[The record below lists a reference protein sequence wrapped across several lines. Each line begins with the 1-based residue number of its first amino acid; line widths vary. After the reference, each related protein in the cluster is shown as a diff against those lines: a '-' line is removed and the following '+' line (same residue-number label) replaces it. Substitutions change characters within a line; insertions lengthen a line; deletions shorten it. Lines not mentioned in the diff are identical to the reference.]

1 MLKHFLLLSS
11 LIVVM
16 QAATAGHTVTDTM
29 LVRQHLVALTKQNG
43 YRNYEDT
50 QALNKTAG
58 YIRQVLLQHADTVY
72 EQTYQ
77 VEGRTYRNVIASFG
91 VRHAKRIIVG
101 AHYDVCGKQEGADDN
116 ASGVAGLLELAR
128 QFKGRPLH
136 KRIDLVAYTL
146 EEPPFFRTKQ
156 MGSYVHAQ
164 SLKSMKADVVGMI
177 SLEMIGYFRDEPGSQ
192 QYPHPALKDQYG
204 DKGDFISLVRLS
216 RQDAFVDGFTQ
227 HFQAANTI
235 RSVPFAAPAAVT
247 GVDYSDHMNY
257 WQMGI
262 SALMITDT
270 SFFRNHHYH
279 QAGDK
284 LETLDITRLSKV
296 VDGVLSAMLA
306 MATG

>member
-1 MLKHFLLLSS
+1 MPTPTLLLST
-11 LIVVM
+11 L
-16 QAATAGHTVTDTM
+16 TLLLHTVVFAGPATDTV
-29 LVRQHLVALTKQNG
+29 LVKQHLVALTKQNG

-58 YIRQVLLQHADTVY
+58 YIRQVLRQYADTVY
-72 EQTYQ
+72 EQAYQ
-77 VEGRTYRNVIASFG
+77 VEGRTYRNVIGSFG
-91 VRHAKRIIVG
+91 VQHNQRIIAG

-128 QFKGRPLH
+128 QLKGKPLH

-146 EEPPFFRTKQ
+146 EEPPFFRTEQ

-164 SLKSMKADVVGMI
+164 SLKSIKADVVGMI

-192 QYPHPALKDQYG
+192 RFPHPSLKAKYG
-204 DKGDFISLVRLS
+204 DTGNFVSLVRLT
-216 RQDAFVDGFTQ
+216 RPDTFVDAFTE

-235 RSVPFAAPAAVT
+235 RSVPFAAPAAVA
-247 GVDYSDHMNY
+247 GVDFSDHLNY
-257 WQMGI
+257 WQLGI

-279 QAGDK
+279 QAGDQ
-284 LETLDITRLSKV
+284 LETLDLARLSKV
-296 VDGVLSAMLA
+296 VDGVLAALLA
-306 MATG
+306 MTTG